1 MRDYIIRRLLLIFPI
16 MLGVSFLTY
25 AIFRLI
31 PGDAAI
37 MICQFQCTPETLHDI
52 RHDLELDRP
61 FYVQYASWVDGIFTG
76 DLGKSFFTKVPVTE
90 ELKHRLPVTVELMSM
105 GMLLSL
111 VLGIPPGVI
120 SAMRPGTPLDWIA
133 RFSSVLWLSV
143 PSFYLGML
151 VITFG
156 FTWFGWSPPQFGQGH
171 VSLFEDPWLNLQEF
185 FWPALVLAMGIAA
198 VIMRLTRSSM
208 LEVMH
213 NDYIRTAW
221 SKGLREKTV
230 IWRHALKN
238 AMIPVTTFIGLQIGA
253 LLGGSV
259 IIESVFG
266 LQGVGLYVLEAII
279 RRDLLVVQSIVLLF
293 ATTYVVTNL
302 LVDIAYGW
310 LDPRIHYA

>member
-1 MRDYIIRRLLLIFPI
+1 MRDYIIRRLLLIIPI

-25 AIFRLI
+25 AIFRII
-31 PGDAAI
+31 PGDAAV
-37 MICQFQCTPETLHDI
+37 MICQFECTPETLKAI

-61 FYVQYASWVDGIFTG
+61 FYAQYADWLDGIFTG
-76 DLGKSFFTKVPVTE
+76 DLGESFFTKVKVTD
-90 ELKHRLPVTVELMSM
+90 ELKHRLPVTLELMSM
-105 GMLLSL
+105 GLFLSL
-111 VLGIPPGVI
+111 ILGIPPGVI

-156 FTWFGWSPPQFGQGH
+156 FTWFEWSPPQFGQGY
-171 VSLFEDPWLNLQEF
+171 VSFFDDPWLNLQEF

-208 LEVMH
+208 LEVMR

-279 RRDLLVVQSIVLLF
+279 RRDLLVVQSIVLMF